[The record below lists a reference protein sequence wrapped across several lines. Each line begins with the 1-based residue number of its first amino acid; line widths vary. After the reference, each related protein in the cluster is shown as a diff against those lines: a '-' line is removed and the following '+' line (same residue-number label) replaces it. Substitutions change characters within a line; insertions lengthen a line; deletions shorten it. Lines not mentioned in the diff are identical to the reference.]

1 MHENLNPKAWFS
13 NIPKDLLAGAVVALA
28 LVPEAIAFSII
39 AGVDPKVG
47 LYASFCIAITTSFLG
62 GRPGMISA
70 ATGAMALLMVT
81 LVKDY
86 GLQYLL
92 ATTILTGILQIIW
105 GKVKLG
111 NQMRFVPRAVMVG
124 FVNAL
129 AILIFDAQL
138 PQFEGEG
145 ASLLVYLLVG
155 VGLGIIYGL
164 PIIMNTLKAPNFLKA
179 IPSPLIAI
187 ILVTTITRYTG
198 WEIPTVGDMGELPD
212 AFPVLALP
220 QVPFNLET
228 FKIILPYAL
237 SLSFVGLLE
246 SFLTANVIDD
256 LTNTP
261 SNKNQEAIGQ
271 GISNI
276 IAGFFGGMAGC
287 AMIGQSVINV
297 TSGGRTRLST
307 LSAGVFLFIGIIIVG
322 DQIAQVP
329 MAVLVSVM
337 FMVSF
342 STFSWGSLK
351 NIRRI
356 PKSETAV
363 MVTTV
368 FITILTHNL
377 AMGVIIGVA
386 LSTIFFS
393 RKIADLT
400 RIESELHENGTH
412 RTYHVYGQVFFVSVE
427 NFLSGFDFTEKLE
440 TVHLD
445 LTHAHLWDQSSVD
458 VIDKIVFRFRKNGI
472 KVDLIGMNEASATL
486 IDRLALHRNIEMD
499 DLPLH

>member
-13 NIPKDLLAGAVVALA
+13 NIPRDLLAGAVVALA

-47 LYASFCIAITTSFLG
+47 LYASFCIAITTAFLG

-81 LVKDY
+81 LVRDH
-86 GLQYLL
+86 GLAYLL
-92 ATTILTGILQIIW
+92 ATTILTGILQIVW
-105 GKVKLG
+105 GWVKLG

-138 PQFEGEG
+138 PQFEG
-145 ASLLVYLLVG
+145 APPLVYLVVG
-155 VGLGIIYGL
+155 VGLAIIYGL
-164 PIIMNTLKAPNFLKA
+164 PVLFKVIKAPNVIRA
-179 IPSPLIAI
+179 IPAPLIAI
-187 ILVTTITRYTG
+187 IAITFLTRTQG
-198 WEIPTVGDMGELPD
+198 WELPTVGDMGDLPD
-212 AFPVLALP
+212 ALP
-220 QVPFNLET
+220 IFQLPAVPFTFET
-228 FKIILPYAL
+228 LRTILPYSFA
-237 SLSFVGLLE
+237 LSFVGLLE

-256 LTNTP
+256 LTGTP
-261 SNKNQEAIGQ
+261 SNKNQEALGQ
-271 GISNI
+271 GIANI

-287 AMIGQSVINV
+287 AMIGQSVINI

-307 LSAGVFLFIGIIIVG
+307 LAAGVLLFIGIIIVG

-329 MAVLVSVM
+329 MAALVAVM
-337 FMVSF
+337 IMVSI

-351 NIRRI
+351 NIRRV

-363 MVTTV
+363 MITTV
-368 FITILTHNL
+368 VVTILTHNL
-377 AMGVIIGVA
+377 ATGVIIGVA

-393 RKIADLT
+393 RKIAKLT
-400 RIESELHENGTH
+400 RIESELNADGTH
-412 RTYHVYGQVFFVSVE
+412 RTYHVYGQIFFVSVE
-427 NFLSGFDFTEKLE
+427 NFLSSFNFKEPVE

-458 VIDKIVFRFRKNGI
+458 AIDKIVFRFRKYGTQ
-472 KVDLIGMNEASATL
+472 VELIGMNEASETL
-486 IDRLALHRNIEMD
+486 VDRLALHRHSEAD
-499 DLPLH
+499 DLPIH